1 VFKWINEY
9 KTWSI
14 FFMIAIVGVMYLGYI
29 NLWEPVL
36 MIEDTKIVAGET
48 VNTTKNIIEFVIQKN
63 MIELIKV
70 LTPILLPII
79 TWRKRS
85 ILDIRVKY
93 TTNKVVRDKLGIA
106 DRRRVNVTVAKNKRT
121 NKSERSCV

>member
-1 VFKWINEY
+1 MFKWINEY